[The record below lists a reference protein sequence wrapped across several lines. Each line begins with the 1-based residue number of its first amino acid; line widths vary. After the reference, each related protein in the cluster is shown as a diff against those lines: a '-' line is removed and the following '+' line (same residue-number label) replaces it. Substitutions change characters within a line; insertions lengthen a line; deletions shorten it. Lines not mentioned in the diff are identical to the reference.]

1 MRKLTL
7 LFSLLFFIV
16 IGASAQ
22 AKKAVQTVTIQTP
35 TVHCEQCKL
44 RIESD
49 LKRTIGIQKVVV
61 DFKRKTTKV
70 TFVSDRVNIEEIKTA
85 IANNGYDADDVKAD
99 PEAVKRLPKTCQP
112 KS

>member
-1 MRKLTL
+1 MKKFTL
-7 LFSLLFFIV
+7 LFSIMILAVL
-16 IGASAQ
+16 GANAQ

-35 TVHCEQCKL
+35 TVQCELCKQ
-44 RIESD
+44 RIEAD
-49 LKRTIGIQKVVV
+49 LIRTIGIQKVVV

-70 TFVSDRVNIEEIKTA
+70 TFVTERVNIEEIKTA

-112 KS
+112 KA